1 MNEDKRQFEDALNEW
16 RLKHGIRD
24 DDSVLQML
32 ELLKLFFQNVKI
44 ELPDDPDTV
53 KLLNVRTSLQALTQQ
68 AKEFSRDAR
77 ELTVEIRKV
86 PNITEQLS
94 AGRGIAFVCVALSAL
109 VAGII
114 IGRFLL

>member
-77 ELTVEIRKV
+77 ELTVEILKV
-86 PNITEQLS
+86 PTSPNSFQPDAASRLC
-94 AGRGIAFVCVALSAL
+94 AW
-109 VAGII
+109 
-114 IGRFLL
+114 RFPRS